1 MFQELASMHYILQT
15 TSDTLRGS
23 QQNVMKAHYA
33 GTPIFL
39 FHSCVGKCHQKLS
52 YLNVWPVSLLKGQSW
67 ALASL
72 LAVISL

>member
-15 TSDTLRGS
+15 TSDTLHGS

-33 GTPIFL
+33 GIPIFL
-39 FHSCVGKCHQKLS
+39 FYSSVGKCHQKLS
-52 YLNVWPVSLLKGQSW
+52 YLYVWPVSLLKGQSW